1 VASKFSD
8 YEIIRMGGQ
17 GIQSSA
23 LTPDQ
28 RKLAYRV
35 RTLANTPWEDLSNK
49 EKKLMIRVA
58 DEYVTPAQIAK
69 YTRISKNEIMRGV
82 NMKRWH
88 GINQQSLVFKASRG
102 FYGKTNDTS
111 KTVVLSGESSP
122 MEGEYITFQL
132 PDYIEDMIR
141 DKRGCDSPPCG
152 PNNTVRRWIPL
163 KHGVVRDNMT
173 VDDYEAMVA

>member
-8 YEIIRMGGQ
+8 YEIIRMGSQ

-88 GINQQSLVFKASRG
+88 GINQQSLVFKTLINS
-102 FYGKTNDTS
+102 
-111 KTVVLSGESSP
+111 
-122 MEGEYITFQL
+122 L
-132 PDYIEDMIR
+132 PLL
-141 DKRGCDSPPCG
+141 
-152 PNNTVRRWIPL
+152 T
-163 KHGVVRDNMT
+163 
-173 VDDYEAMVA
+173 

>member
-1 VASKFSD
+1 
-8 YEIIRMGGQ
+8 
-17 GIQSSA
+17 
-23 LTPDQ
+23 
-28 RKLAYRV
+28 
-35 RTLANTPWEDLSNK
+35 
-49 EKKLMIRVA
+49 
-58 DEYVTPAQIAK
+58 
-69 YTRISKNEIMRGV
+69 
-82 NMKRWH
+82 
-88 GINQQSLVFKASRG
+88 
-102 FYGKTNDTS
+102 
-111 KTVVLSGESSP
+111 